1 MRIRKKREWDLS
13 YFLKEKGRLQ
23 MGNKSISNKGAAVEM
38 CKAKNPAWEKPR
50 ILEGNHYRPTSKG
63 PEATALAHLWQ
74 QDYVL

>member
-1 MRIRKKREWDLS
+1 
-13 YFLKEKGRLQ
+13 

-38 CKAKNPAWEKPR
+38 CAKEPSLGEAQ

>member
-1 MRIRKKREWDLS
+1 MDLS
-13 YFLKEKGRLQ
+13 YFWKEKGRLQ

-50 ILEGNHYRPTSKG
+50 SWKETITGPLVCWG

-74 QDYVL
+74 QDYVLRITKQHY